1 MMAIY
6 LYIAALAIA
15 GVTASLTTPFVIRL
29 AHHVGMVDEVGERRM
44 HDVPKPR
51 IGGIAVF
58 LGFAFGL
65 FVVLGIALSHA
76 QSLFPVAAHG
86 SGQVAAL
93 KAQIDAFGD
102 QLDATHNLIGLL
114 FGSMLILGVG
124 LWDDIMGLR
133 PRFKFTAQIV
143 VAIISMIYGFH
154 IEYIHQPFS
163 HDPNAFIYFPWW
175 VTYPLSLLWYVGM
188 MNAINFID
196 GLDGLL
202 SGFTA
207 ISCIFL
213 FAIALTKGDP
223 VVALIVISLAGAAL
237 GFLPY
242 NFNPARIILG
252 DTGSL
257 FIGYVFATVS
267 IIGTSKTAIAVGLIA
282 PLVVLALPIL
292 DTAAAIYRRARAGK
306 KITEA
311 DRGHFHHQL
320 IFRYGLNV
328 RQAVLLIYVICI
340 ALGAVAF
347 FLSGGF
353 HPLMKTAVI

>member
-1 MMAIY
+1 MMQIY
-6 LYIAALAIA
+6 LYLAALVIA
-15 GVTASLTTPFVIRL
+15 GVTASLVTPFVVRL

-58 LGFAFGL
+58 TGFAFAL
-65 FVVLGIALSHA
+65 FVVLGIALSHY
-76 QSLFPVAAHG
+76 QTLFPVGAHG
-86 SGQVAAL
+86 AGQVAAL

-124 LWDDIMGLR
+124 LWDDIMGMR
-133 PRFKFTAQIV
+133 PRFKFAAQIV
-143 VAIISMIYGFH
+143 VAIISMVYGFH
-154 IEYIHQPFS
+154 VEYIHQPFS

-175 VTYPLSLLWYVGM
+175 VTYPLTLLWYVGM

-207 ISCIFL
+207 IASLFL
-213 FAIALTKGDP
+213 CAIALTKGDP
-223 VVALIVISLAGAAL
+223 VVALVVVALAGAAL

-328 RQAVLLIYVICI
+328 RQAVLLIYAICI

-353 HPLMKTAVI
+353 HPLLKTAII

>member
-1 MMAIY
+1 MILPIY
-6 LYIAALAIA
+6 LYAAGFALAL
-15 GVTASLTTPFVIRL
+15 TASVLLTPFIIQL
-29 AHHVGMVDEVGERRM
+29 AHHVGMIDEVGDRRM
-44 HDVPKPR
+44 HEVPKPR
-51 IGGIAVF
+51 IGGVGVF
-58 LGFAFGL
+58 FGFAFAL
-65 FVVLGIALSHA
+65 FAVLGVALTQIHGF
-76 QSLFPVAAHG
+76 FPVDPHESAID
-86 SGQVAAL
+86 QVR
-93 KAQIDAFGD
+93 D
-102 QLDATHNLIGLL
+102 QLEGAHNLVGLI

-124 LWDDIMGLR
+124 LWDDIMGMR
-133 PRFKFTAQIV
+133 PRLKFAAQIV
-143 VAIISMIYGFH
+143 VALISLAYGFH
-154 IEYIHQPFS
+154 IGFIHQPFS
-163 HDPNAFIYFPWW
+163 HDPNAYIYFPWW
-175 VTYPLSLLWYVGM
+175 ITYPLTLLWYVGM

-202 SGFTA
+202 TGFTA
-207 ISCIFL
+207 ISCLFL

-223 VVALIVISLAGAAL
+223 VIALVVVSLAGAAL

-282 PLVVLALPIL
+282 PLVVLALPII
-292 DTAAAIYRRARAGK
+292 DTAAAIYRRARSGR

-328 RQAVLLIYVICI
+328 RQAVLLIYAICI
-340 ALGAVAF
+340 VLGAVAL
-347 FLSGGF
+347 FLAGGF
-353 HPLMKTAVI
+353 HALARAA